1 MMNSLEG
8 LYENEIKEKVQM
20 EFYTF
25 NDKMNDLEIDD
36 EA

>member
-20 EFYTF
+20 KFYTF
-25 NDKMNDLEIDD
+25 NVMIR
-36 EA
+36 

>member
-8 LYENEIKEKVQM
+8 LYENEIKEKVRM
-20 EFYTF
+20 KFYTF